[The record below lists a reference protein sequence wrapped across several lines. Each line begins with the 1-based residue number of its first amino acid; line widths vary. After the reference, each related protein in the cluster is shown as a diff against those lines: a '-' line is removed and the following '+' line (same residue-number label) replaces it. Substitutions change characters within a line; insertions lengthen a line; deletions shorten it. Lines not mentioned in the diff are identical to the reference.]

1 MTAVPAGVDVASVRP
16 AGVRPLGIVLGVVA
30 LAGALV
36 AGISV
41 GAANISPGKAL
52 LSALDHLPGLDLDA
66 GLTASQDA
74 IIWRIRVPRVVLGVL
89 IGTMLSTAG
98 ASYQGAFR
106 NPLADPS
113 LLGVSAGAGL
123 GATTAIIFDLQEL
136 GPVDAVPLFAFVGA
150 MFGVA
155 LTYALASIGDSSR
168 SPAVLL
174 LAGLAVAAFLSAVQ
188 TFLLQRDIERVDDVY
203 IWLLGQ
209 LATNGWHEVLTV
221 LPYAAGTTVVLLLC
235 ARALDVL
242 AVGDDEATTLGL
254 EVSTVRLVV
263 ILTASLAVAA
273 AVSVSGIIGFVAIVV
288 PHTVRLLAG
297 SSYRVILPLSILF
310 GGAFLVLADLAART
324 VLSPAELPIGV
335 ITAFVGAPF
344 FAIVLRSRKV
354 VAV

>member
-1 MTAVPAGVDVASVRP
+1 MTAVPAGVDVAVRP
-16 AGVRPLGIVLGVVA
+16 AGVRPAGIVLGVAA
-30 LAGALV
+30 LAGALA
-36 AGISV
+36 AGISM
-41 GAANISPGKAL
+41 GAASIAPGRAFL
-52 LSALDHLPGLDLDA
+52 EVLDHLPGIDVDS
-66 GLTASQDA
+66 GLGTAQAA
-74 IIWRIRVPRVVLGVL
+74 IVWKIRVPRVVLGVL

-123 GATTAIIFDLQEL
+123 GATTAIVFGLQEI
-136 GPVDAVPLFAFVGA
+136 GPLDAVPLAAFVGA
-150 MFGVA
+150 MLGVA
-155 LTYALASIGDSSR
+155 LTYLLASIGDSSR

-174 LAGLAVAAFLSAVQ
+174 LAGLAVAAFLSAIQ

-209 LATNGWHEVLTV
+209 LGTDGWHEVLTV
-221 LPYAAGTTVVLLLC
+221 LPYAVGTGVVLLLSG
-235 ARALDVL
+235 RALDVL

-254 EVSTVRLVV
+254 EVRTVRLVV

-297 SSYRVILPLSILF
+297 SSYRVILPLSVLF

-344 FAIVLRSRKV
+344 FAVVLRSRKV